1 MRKQSIKGLAIF
13 AVAGSLVTSCDLMK
27 DLKYTVTPTPLEM
40 HGDSVRVKVDVTFP
54 EKGIK
59 KKASAEIIPMLGGVA
74 LKPVTVLGE
83 KAVGN
88 GNTIAYKSGGKMV
101 YTDVIAYQTS
111 FENTTLMVTGK
122 ISKGG
127 KEKDQ
132 IDPIE
137 IAKGTVVTPLLVNK
151 DFKVMMAED
160 AFQRTTEQFYTAQI
174 NYDKSKSIV
183 KPNELK
189 DADIKALEAWLVAAQ
204 SNPKIAIKNVSVTG
218 FASPEGEQGTNE
230 SLSSDRSNTA
240 KEAAKGI
247 AKKAKNAKGQEE
259 IYSTSGRGED
269 WEGFKTELAKS
280 NMKQDEK
287 DLVVR
292 VLEMYK
298 DPVQREQEIRNMAKT
313 FTFLEQNILPKLR
326 RSEIRV
332 IYDLTGYSDEE
343 LTNMSQKMID
353 SLDLE
358 EILFTATLTSDL
370 NEKLRLYNEASRLF
384 PADNRSFNNAGAVL
398 FMQGKMDEAKAKFEA
413 ANSLE
418 ENAISQNN
426 LGAVAGVKGDR
437 LKAKELLAKGGGS
450 SEAKYNMGIIAIQ
463 DGVYA
468 SAVSNLGD
476 NNFNKALAQLLNG
489 DVAGAVKTI
498 DASSDKESAQGSY
511 LKAIAAARQDKLDLT
526 VSNLKKAISK
536 DKNFKAKAAKDM
548 EFLKYIENP
557 TFTGALN

>member
-1 MRKQSIKGLAIF
+1 MRKQSIKGLAVF
-13 AVAGSLVTSCDLMK
+13 AVAGSLLTSCDLMK
-27 DLKYTVTPTPLEM
+27 DLKYTVTPSPLEM

-88 GNTIAYKSGGKMV
+88 GNTMAYKSGGKMV
-101 YTDVIAYQTS
+101 YTDVIAYQPS

-269 WEGFKTELAKS
+269 WEGFKAELAKS

-313 FTFLEQNILPKLR
+313 FTFLEQNILPRLR

-343 LTNMSQKMID
+343 LTSMSQKMID

-384 PADNRSFNNAGAVL
+384 PTDNRSFNNAGAAL

-437 LKAKELLAKGGGS
+437 MKAKELLAKGGGS
-450 SEAKYNMGIIAIQ
+450 PEAKYNMGIIAIQ

-489 DVAGAVKTI
+489 DVAGSVKTI
-498 DASSDKESAQGSY
+498 DVSADKESAQGSY

-548 EFLKYIENP
+548 EFLKYLENP